1 MRLQAHTNGFQEFK
15 GAAKVPE
22 ADVYCYAVQLS
33 LFHSDE
39 ARASVFA
46 ERACEA
52 LLICVGEDG
61 ENTQEMKALIDN
73 PASHADFGSLS
84 DRWRSKRSDAPRDQG
99 FGKRYFEDW
108 LWHLVERLETADLSD
123 D

>member
-1 MRLQAHTNGFQEFK
+1 MRLQAHTDGFQEFK

-22 ADVYCYAVQLS
+22 ADIYCYAVQLS

-46 ERACEA
+46 ERAYAA

-61 ENTQEMKALIDN
+61 ENAQEMKALIDS
-73 PASHADFGSLS
+73 PASHADFGSIS
-84 DRWRSKRSDAPRDQG
+84 GRWRSNRYDAPRG
-99 FGKRYFEDW
+99 RNLGKSHFEDW
-108 LWHLVERLETADLSD
+108 LWHSVERMEKADLSD